1 VYRASVPRTLVLV
14 VALFSTVAATG
25 AIARESRFSD
35 TESEG
40 DPTIRAL
47 RGLSRVLG
55 RLIAK
60 WTGGWHRIRISH
72 SHMPGEEK
80 ESIEQTR
87 VGAIDINRNDVA
99 LIGNFMP
106 SMNVLAMSF
115 LFRSIESPQNVLD
128 RPTVKAWQ
136 GADRAQWQRGVTST

>member
-1 VYRASVPRTLVLV
+1 LSVYRASVPRTLVLV

-25 AIARESRFSD
+25 AIARESRFTD
-35 TESEG
+35 TESED
-40 DPTIRAL
+40 DPTVQAL
-47 RGLSRVLG
+47 RRLARVLAH
-55 RLIAK
+55 LIAE

-87 VGAIDINRNDVA
+87 VGAIDINRADVA

-115 LFRSIESPQNVLD
+115 LFRSIESLQNVLD
-128 RPTVKAWQ
+128 RPTVKACQ
-136 GADRAQWQRGVTST
+136 GADRAQWQRGVT